1 MKQCYKGKAKS
12 HYAFSASYHLLLLL
26 LVFGGA
32 SLTPLETQAKSCFS
46 SDTIPVRPGRIL
58 IEPIQENVKK
68 RGDSEFAEPI
78 RNMTDQNPISEKN
91 TRIDT
96 IPIKKSGDS
105 LSAPVVY
112 QAEDSMVIDVP
123 SRKIYLYGKET
134 SVKYTDNE
142 LTAPII
148 EFDQQTQVVSAFIQK
163 DSSGKVITYPTFNQ
177 SDFKSISDTIR
188 FNMKT
193 GRGLTKGTYT
203 QQGEMF
209 VYGEKIKKIDES
221 VFYAQNGRFTTCNL
235 DTPHFAFVSK
245 KIKFINKKMAFTG
258 PVHPEIEG
266 VPLPTILPFGIYPL
280 SQGRHSGFIA
290 PSFTA
295 NQQFGL
301 AMEGIGYYKILSEN
315 FDAVARATLYSYGGW
330 TFNLT
335 PRYMK
340 RYRYQGNLSLNVQRF
355 KNGFKGDPDYSS
367 SRTFNIRWT
376 HSADMK
382 ARPGVTFSASVNAG
396 STQFNSLVPN
406 NPTANFNNSLS
417 SSISYGKVWKNK
429 PFNLQI
435 SANHDQNANL
445 KQVNLKFPDVSFN
458 VNTQYP
464 FRKKESVGSPKW
476 YENIGIALNTNA
488 RSASTFYDTSSNISR
503 EIMNNFKWGASHSVP
518 ITLSLPSL
526 GPLQV
531 SPSVSYQ
538 EKWYQEKFIKTWN
551 SQSRKLD
558 TVIQQGFYTARE
570 MSYGV
575 GVSTRIFGMFG
586 FGKNSRVQAIRH
598 EIRPTVSLNYKPNMN
613 SRSYYTTQID
623 TSGRTSN
630 FSYFE
635 NSVFGSFGNQSFGG
649 MNFGIDNILQM
660 KTRNRKD
667 TGENAI
673 KKVTLIDGFSINGSY
688 NMIAD
693 SFRFGNVISMSAR
706 SNLFNKINVTASA
719 QFDPYLY
726 NDEGRRIDKLIWS
739 KNPLSL
745 GTLTSGN
752 ISLQSQFRGGEGKSN
767 SNSNTNTARQMQNNG
782 MPMEEYQR
790 EASYMANNPGE
801 FADFS
806 IPWSVNFSYSL
817 RFFRSRNFSNPGTY
831 TTTFNQDL
839 NFNGDLN
846 LTPKWKL
853 GVSGS
858 VNITKKELGVMTM
871 NVSRD
876 LHCWQMSIVISPVG
890 RYKFFTINISP
901 KSSLLRDIKVNRT
914 RYFFDL

>member
-1 MKQCYKGKAKS
+1 MKQCNKGKAKTN
-12 HYAFSASYHLLLLL
+12 YAFLAYCLLFLLLSSSISIF
-26 LVFGGA
+26 VNP
-32 SLTPLETQAKSCFS
+32 TQTQAGTRYY
-46 SDTIPVRPGRIL
+46 SDTIPLRPSNFQL
-58 IEPIQENVKK
+58 DSAKENVKK
-68 RGDSEFAEPI
+68 RPELDFADPVMNTSNQIPNLDTSIRKDSI
-78 RNMTDQNPISEKN
+78 T
-91 TRIDT
+91 
-96 IPIKKSGDS
+96 IKKSGDS
-105 LSAPVVY
+105 LSAPIVY
-112 QAEDSMVIDVP
+112 QAEDSMIIDVP
-123 SRKIYLYGKET
+123 SRKIYLYGTST
-134 SVKYTDNE
+134 SVKYAENE
-142 LTAPII
+142 LSAPLI
-148 EFDQQTQVVSAFIQK
+148 EFDQQTQTVSAFLQK
-163 DSSGKVITYPTFNQ
+163 DSSGKVLNYPAFNQ
-177 SDFKSISDTIR
+177 PDFKAISDTIR

-193 GRGLTKGTYT
+193 GKGLTKGTYT

-280 SQGRHSGFIA
+280 TQGRHSGFIS

-301 AMEGIGYYKILSEN
+301 AMEGIGYYKILSDN
-315 FDAVARATLYSYGGW
+315 FDAVARGTLYSYGGW

-340 RYRYQGNLSLNVQRF
+340 RYHYQGNLSLNVQRF
-355 KNGFKGDPDYSS
+355 KNGFKGDPDFSS
-367 SRTFNIRWT
+367 SKTFNIRWT
-376 HSADMK
+376 HSADLK

-417 SSISYGKVWKNK
+417 SSISYGKVWKDK
-429 PFNLQI
+429 PYNLQI

-458 VNTQYP
+458 LNTQYP

-538 EKWYQEKFIKTWN
+538 EKWYQEKSIKTWN
-551 SQSRKLD
+551 PQTRKLD
-558 TVIQQGFYTARE
+558 TISQNGFYTARE

-586 FGKNSRVQAIRH
+586 FGKNSRIQAVRH
-598 EIRPTVSLNYKPNMN
+598 EIRPNLSLNYKPNMN
-613 SRSYYTTQID
+613 KWSYYETQVD
-623 TSGRTSN
+623 TAGRRSS

-635 NSVFGSFGNQSFGG
+635 NSVFGNFGNQSFGG

-660 KTRNRKD
+660 KTRNKKD
-667 TGENAI
+667 TSENAI
-673 KKVTLIDGFSINGSY
+673 KKVTLIDGFSINSSY
-688 NMIAD
+688 NFIAD
-693 SFRFGNVISMSAR
+693 SFRFGDAISMSAR
-706 SNLFNKINVTASA
+706 SNLFNKINITASA

-726 NDEGRRIDKLIWS
+726 NSEGRRIDKLIWT

-752 ISLQSQFRGGEGKSN
+752 ISMQSQFKGGDGKSGA
-767 SNSNTNTARQMQNNG
+767 TNNAAPARQMQNNG
-782 MPMEEYQR
+782 MPLEEYQQ
-790 EASYMANNPGE
+790 EASYIANNPRE

-817 RFFRSRNFSNPGTY
+817 RFFRSRNFSNPGSY
-831 TTTFNQDL
+831 ITTFNQDL

-871 NVSRD
+871 NISRD

-901 KSSLLRDIKVNRT
+901 KSSMLRDIKVNRT
-914 RYFFDL
+914 RFFYDL